1 MKRRNTWLRVVCVF
15 LVSDE
20 LGTFIAAHT
29 VGRDYTRNELIN
41 ARRPWKLLEVPNA
54 VLQVRRRKLLG
65 ERRHQRYLF
74 QKPLSMTL

>member
-41 ARRPWKLLEVPNA
+41 ARRTWKLLLYIRIV
-54 VLQVRRRKLLG
+54 
-65 ERRHQRYLF
+65 
-74 QKPLSMTL
+74 

>member
-1 MKRRNTWLRVVCVF
+1 MASCCVCF

-41 ARRPWKLLEVPNA
+41 ARRPWKLLLYIRLV
-54 VLQVRRRKLLG
+54 
-65 ERRHQRYLF
+65 
-74 QKPLSMTL
+74 